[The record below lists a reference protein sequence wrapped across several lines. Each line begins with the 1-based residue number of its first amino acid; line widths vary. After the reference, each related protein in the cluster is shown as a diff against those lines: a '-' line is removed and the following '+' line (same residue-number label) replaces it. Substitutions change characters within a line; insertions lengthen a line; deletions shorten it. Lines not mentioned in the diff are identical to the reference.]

1 LYYKGL
7 VKDYLKPEI
16 AEAKA
21 IQFALLMAHEEK
33 LESIVIEGD
42 NKYFLD
48 AIRGDNQ

>member
-1 LYYKGL
+1 M

-21 IQFALLMAHEEK
+21 IQFTLLMAHEEK

-42 NKYFLD
+42 NKYLLD
-48 AIRGDNQ
+48 AIRDDNQ